1 MKELVKS
8 LFGTKDEQSSEMG
21 AVFAD
26 IATTIRDE
34 DEEQAQIEAED
45 DEAEATFAPFSLE
58 TVETDEGTVLYR
70 IVGGEEIAQSD
81 DYLRTRNW
89 QGGATSWTELVR
101 GARCTS
107 PGRRRS

>member
-81 DYLRTRNW
+81 DYLRTRNG
-89 QGGATSWTELVR
+89 QGGARRGPSWCA
-101 GARCTS
+101 GRCTS

>member
-58 TVETDEGTVLYR
+58 TVETVLGYTIPNMIYYKHCRLLISYSVCIYR
-70 IVGGEEIAQSD
+70 YFMFD
-81 DYLRTRNW
+81 H
-89 QGGATSWTELVR
+89 
-101 GARCTS
+101 
-107 PGRRRS
+107 